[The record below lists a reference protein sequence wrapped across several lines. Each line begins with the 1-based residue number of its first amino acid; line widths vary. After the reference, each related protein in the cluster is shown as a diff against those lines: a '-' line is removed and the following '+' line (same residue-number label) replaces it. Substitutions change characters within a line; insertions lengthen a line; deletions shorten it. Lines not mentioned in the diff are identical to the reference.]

1 MYAYQRVQRGRQ
13 GKIMRDVFG
22 LKQRLYQR
30 AFLRVAMP
38 MGLDPMCARGVPS
51 CCGGFFFEFE
61 RPRRSY
67 TLSPVSQVRELY
79 KDYKDLYQCVKIEA
93 TVWKQGGVG
102 RKDSSIDRDKIRR
115 KLWELEK
122 ARTAIRQGD
131 AARIVNFRHPR
142 RGQTCF
148 VAAIDAS
155 IPGQHVAELT
165 YDLDGATESLPLM
178 TVADAFT
185 ESKSALHRIDNLQRP
200 YKAFMEP
207 CKVRENRHNLI
218 RWARRS
224 RPITK
229 SHRSAIALQNF
240 VRRAQAC
247 KKVARVRYAYWCNS
261 RARRVVLLQTLTSFA
276 SLHTPAARKLLK
288 LGMQLNVVDLQGDLP
303 VLTQREK

>member
-1 MYAYQRVQRGRQ
+1 M
-13 GKIMRDVFG
+13 
-22 LKQRLYQR
+22 
-30 AFLRVAMP
+30 
-38 MGLDPMCARGVPS
+38 
-51 CCGGFFFEFE
+51 
-61 RPRRSY
+61 
-67 TLSPVSQVRELY
+67 
-79 KDYKDLYQCVKIEA
+79 DYKDSVSVRQDRGHGLEAGRRWGGKI
-93 TVWKQGGVG
+93 
-102 RKDSSIDRDKIRR
+102 RSIDRDKIRR
-115 KLWELEK
+115 RLWELEK

-148 VAAIDAS
+148 VAAIDNS

-185 ESKSALHRIDNLQRP
+185 ESKSALHRIDNSAKRP
-200 YKAFMEP
+200 YKACMEP

-261 RARRVVLLQTLTSFA
+261 SETSRSVADINKFRVTA
-276 SLHTPAARKLLK
+276 HA
-288 LGMQLNVVDLQGDLP
+288 GG
-303 VLTQREK
+303 